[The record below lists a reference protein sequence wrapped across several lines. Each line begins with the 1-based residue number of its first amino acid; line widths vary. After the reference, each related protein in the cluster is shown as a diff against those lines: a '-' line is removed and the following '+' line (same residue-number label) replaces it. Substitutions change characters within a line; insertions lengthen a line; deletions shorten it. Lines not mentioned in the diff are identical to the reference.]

1 MSDKKNLFRKN
12 ESVLEE
18 VFEDEAVVA
27 EESSSSGV
35 MQGEEEVM
43 SADSVEVESFF
54 ADVESE
60 EVAPAVSSTE
70 EEVLTEAD
78 LKDEKAD
85 SKKKLMLILYDI
97 VSVVMSSFII
107 IAICFSFMFRLVG
120 VDGESMTNTLQDGD
134 WLLTYNKTEY
144 VQGDIVVITQ
154 ETWFQE
160 PLIKRVIAVGG
171 QTVDIDYETAT
182 VYVDGVALD
191 EPYVREDYLIEKMDY
206 RDFPYTVPEG
216 HLFCMGDNRNGSSDS
231 RSNLV
236 GPIDE
241 REILGKAFVRILPF
255 GDFDIYNY
263 E

>member
-1 MSDKKNLFRKN
+1 MSDKKKMFNKKAP
-12 ESVLEE
+12 VLEQVLE
-18 VFEDEAVVA
+18 TEL
-27 EESSSSGV
+27 EEKNSSV
-35 MQGEEEVM
+35 MQGEEEVF
-43 SADSVEVESFF
+43 DTESFF
-54 ADVESE
+54 ADIEPE
-60 EVAPAVSSTE
+60 EKAPVVSSTE
-70 EEVLTEAD
+70 EEVLTDAD
-78 LKDEKAD
+78 LRKEDN
-85 SKKKLMLILYDI
+85 SGKKKFMLTLYDF
-97 VSVVMSSFII
+97 VSVIMSSFII
-107 IAICFSFMFRLVG
+107 IAIVFSFMFRLVG
-120 VDGESMTNTLQDGD
+120 VDGESMTDTLQHGD
-134 WLLTYNKTEY
+134 WLLTVDKSEY

-154 ETWFQE
+154 ETYFQK

-191 EPYVREDYLIEKMDY
+191 EPYVREEYLVKKLEY

-255 GDFDIYNY
+255 GDFDIYDY